1 MARKRKKTRNLSPL
15 TPLINTDAIEFELMM
30 AELTDRM
37 RGSCEGMLHG
47 LVSSSGDAYFYCDQK
62 GELRL
67 LTQN

>member
-1 MARKRKKTRNLSPL
+1 MARKRKKTGSL